1 MASII
6 VEQSFDP
13 PMSDEEYG
21 RLAKR
26 LDPCLDLRHAI
37 WVRSYVATDKRRMI
51 CEFEAPDAE
60 AVREAMRSAK
70 VPFDRA
76 WAAEHEP
83 GGRKPGQSVVAEL
96 SSATVATPGS
106 IRTYRTR
113 KGEPMFSEY
122 QSDDPQAL
130 LTRLQ
135 AAGARAWLAD
145 VYAIEDFPE
154 WTAKLAAVRA
164 RLAAR

>member
-1 MASII
+1 MTSII

-13 PMSDEEYG
+13 PMSDEEYQ

-37 WVRSYVATDKRRMI
+37 WVRSYVATDKRRVI
-51 CEFEAPDAE
+51 CEFEGPDTE
-60 AVREAMRSAK
+60 AVREALRSAH

-76 WAAEHEP
+76 WAAEYEP

-96 SSATVATPGS
+96 SPATSTASGS
-106 IRTYRTR
+106 IRTYRSR
-113 KGEPMFSEY
+113 KGEHGFSEF

-154 WTAKLAAVRA
+154 WTAKLEAVRA
-164 RLAAR
+164 RLAGR